1 MTLKNI
7 NFKKLYILLFLLA
20 QICLY
25 PFVVFGVG
33 NVRVVAYVAILLCFA
48 TSLVLLQKNKQSL
61 LLAVALFCTACADF
75 FLILKGGSNKNLAMC
90 FFVVA
95 QLAYGAR
102 TLLFANNKKEFWAN
116 VISRCVLMSGLVIG
130 SFAVVGSL
138 LVVSDTPAYVV
149 FSMIYFGNLLTNL
162 AFAFL
167 HFKQNKMLA
176 VGLLLFVCCDLF
188 VGFGEMIN
196 LLDLG
201 ADHFITKLV
210 RAPVS
215 IHSIFYH
222 PSQVLLSLSATKKIK

>member
-7 NFKKLYILLFLLA
+7 NFKKLYILLFLLV

-25 PFVVFGVG
+25 PLVVFGVG
-33 NVRVVAYVAILLCFA
+33 NVRVMAYIAILLCFA
-48 TSLVLLQKNKQSL
+48 TSVVLLQKNRQSL

-95 QLAYGAR
+95 QLAYGAK
-102 TLLFANNKKEFWAN
+102 TLLFAKNKKEFLAN
-116 VISRCVLMSGLVIG
+116 VVARFVLMSGLVIG
-130 SFAVVGSL
+130 SFAVVGNPPL
-138 LVVSDTPAYVV
+138 YVV

-188 VGFGEMIN
+188 VGFGEMIT

-210 RAPVS
+210 SVPVS

-222 PSQVLLSLSATKKIK
+222 PSQVFLCLSAKNNSKN

>member
-1 MTLKNI
+1 MIAKNI
-7 NFKKLYILLFLLA
+7 SFKQLYILLFLLA
-20 QICLY
+20 QICIY
-25 PFVVFGVG
+25 PLVVFGVG

-48 TSLVLLQKNKQSL
+48 TSLVLLQKNKHSL

-75 FLILKGGSNKNLAMC
+75 FLILKGGSNKNVAMC

-116 VISRCVLMSGLVIG
+116 VVARLVLMLLL
-130 SFAVVGSL
+130 VVGSL

-222 PSQVLLSLSATKKIK
+222 PSQVLLCLSAKN